1 MTPLD
6 SDSTAPIADCAYH
19 PGRAAH
25 AVCAECAR
33 PICDECRQTVA
44 DKTVCASCV
53 AAIRARVAA
62 EMTPPVPAGV
72 VNSWSPTA
80 ATSAAG
86 PPTQTVVPMGVER
99 PSISRLIAGA
109 ALGLLLGIVGVVV
122 WVVAVALI
130 KFDISLFAVGVGWL
144 AGFGVVKGCGRGG
157 AVPAILGAVIALAAT
172 LSGAF
177 LLTGGHPGFFQWFCV
192 AVGVYE
198 GYVVPRRA
206 AVR

>member
-6 SDSTAPIADCAYH
+6 SLGSDPAAAADCAYH
-19 PGRAAH
+19 PGRAAE

-33 PICDECRQTVA
+33 PICAECRQTVA

-62 EMTPPVPAGV
+62 EMTPPAPAVGV
-72 VNSWSPTA
+72 VNSWSPA
-80 ATSAAG
+80 AAPPVGTVFPAAVG
-86 PPTQTVVPMGVER
+86 ER
-99 PSISRLIAGA
+99 PSIPRLIAGA
-109 ALGLLLGIVGVVV
+109 ALGLLLGIVGVAV
-122 WVVAVALI
+122 WVLAVALI

-157 AVPAILGAVIALAAT
+157 AVPAIIGAVIALIAT

-177 LLTGGHPGFFQWFCV
+177 LLTNGHPGLFQWFCV

-206 AVR
+206 ATG

>member
-6 SDSTAPIADCAYH
+6 SLGSDPAAAAADCAYH
-19 PGRAAH
+19 PGRAAN

-62 EMTPPVPAGV
+62 EMTPPVSAAV
-72 VNSWSPTA
+72 VNPWSPSATA
-80 ATSAAG
+80 PLAG
-86 PPTQTVVPMGVER
+86 TVVPMEGGR
-99 PSISRLIAGA
+99 PSIPRLIAGA

-122 WVVAVALI
+122 WVLAVGLI
-130 KFDISLFAVGVGWL
+130 KTDISLFAVGVGWL

-157 AVPAILGAVIALAAT
+157 AVPAIIGAVIALIAT

-177 LLTGGHPGFFQWFCV
+177 LLTKGHPGLFQWFCV

-206 AVR
+206 ATG